1 MFLVT
6 RPCPMPSVI
15 DEPSDLSSPCLNQWY
30 IAAPMGSDTAIFTL
44 GFCCFKNMPT
54 PERVPPVPI
63 AQVKPSTLPIGTGGT
78 LSGVGMFLKQQNPN
92 ERVPPVPIAQVKPS
106 PAE

>member
-1 MFLVT
+1 
-6 RPCPMPSVI
+6 MPSVI
-15 DEPSDLSSPCLNQWY
+15 DEPSDFSSPCLNQWY

-63 AQVKPSTLPIGTGGT
+63 AQVKPSTLPPVCSQI
-78 LSGVGMFLKQQNPN
+78 SG
-92 ERVPPVPIAQVKPS
+92 PVLR
-106 PAE
+106 